1 MDKNWLTKS
10 SFLFGEIDMY
20 TRFGIMLAR
29 EPEDVLLPRKR
40 PRTVTNPNRDGV
52 YDFGAEYYENRGL
65 KLTCTTIKIKNRI
78 DVREIAYVLRKKSEI
93 RIWNEP
99 EKYYI
104 GQIYDETALNQIR
117 NISSDFVLVFD
128 CEPFAYGPLRT
139 KNFSSSN
146 KLNPVYAG
154 TARTPTVITITNT
167 GASNA
172 RQIQII
178 QNIQN

>member
-10 SFLFGEIDMY
+10 SFLFDGIDMY
-20 TRFGIMLAR
+20 TRTGIMLVR

-65 KLTCTTIKIKNRI
+65 KLTCTTVKTKNRI
-78 DVREIAYVLRKKSEI
+78 DVREISYILRNKSEI

-117 NISSDFVLVFD
+117 NVSAEFVLVFD
-128 CEPFAYGPLRT
+128 CEPFAYGPMRT
-139 KNFSSSN
+139 KSFSGSM
-146 KLNPVYAG
+146 LNPAYAG
-154 TARTPTVITITNT
+154 TARTPTVITVTNT
-167 GASNA
+167 GTTEA